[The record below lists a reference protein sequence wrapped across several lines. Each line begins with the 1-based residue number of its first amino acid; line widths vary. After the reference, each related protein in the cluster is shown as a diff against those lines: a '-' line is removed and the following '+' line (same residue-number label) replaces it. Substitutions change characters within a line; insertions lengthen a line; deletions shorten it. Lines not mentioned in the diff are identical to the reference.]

1 MTNST
6 RTRSGVALTRREFM
20 VGCSA
25 AIAAMAGARISQIAL
40 AQQPGPAAG
49 DTIIT
54 VFLRGGMDGL
64 NTVLPIDGPDRGFYE
79 AARPSLKVPVTDGGR
94 GAAIGLANG
103 TLDGTPFGLHPGLA
117 PLNDLYTENALAVVH
132 AAGLTSATRSHF
144 DAMHYMESATPDTR
158 RTENGWMTRYLAT
171 QQVGA
176 PGTIPAMSMG
186 ATTARALIGRDD
198 AITVAGSGGLSIG
211 GEGYGAQITAM
222 RRNALRRMYAGE
234 AWLQRAGSNA
244 LNAIDSIEGA
254 LGAYTPAAGAAYV
267 ANNAFSGQL
276 MTLAQIIKRDMGL
289 RAATVDLGGWD
300 THENQQFPGADPR
313 GYFFNHLN
321 AMARSLLAFY
331 TDLKATGHHL
341 KTTVVVM
348 SEFGR
353 RVRENNN
360 VGTDHGHGNVMFVL
374 GGNVNG
380 GRMYGKWPGLSN
392 DALFERADLAITT
405 DYRTVVA
412 EILQKRAGVA
422 DVAPVLPGFAFPGAL
437 GIVK

>member
-1 MTNST
+1 MANTLL
-6 RTRSGVALTRREFM
+6 SGKLSRRDFM

-64 NTVLPIDGPDRGFYE
+64 NTVIPLDGPDRGFYE
-79 AARPSLKVPVTDGGR
+79 IARPSLKVPVTDAGR
-94 GAAIGLANG
+94 GAALALANG

-117 PLNDLYTENALAVVH
+117 PLNDLYTENALAIVH

-144 DAMHYMESATPDTR
+144 DAMQYMESATPDTR
-158 RTENGWMTRYLAT
+158 RTESGWMTRYLAT

-176 PGTIPAMSMG
+176 PGTIAAVSIG
-186 ATTARALIGRDD
+186 ATTVRALAGRDD
-198 AITVAGSGGLSIG
+198 VITVANSGGISIG
-211 GEGYGAQITAM
+211 GESYGAQITAM
-222 RRNALRRMYAGE
+222 RRTALRRMYAGN
-234 AWLQRAGSNA
+234 AWLQRAGTNA
-244 LNAIDSIEGA
+244 LNAIDSVEGA
-254 LGAYTPAAGAAYV
+254 LGAYTPAPGAAYV
-267 ANNAFSGQL
+267 ANNAFASQL

-300 THENQQFPGADPR
+300 THENQQYPGADPR
-313 GYFFNHLN
+313 GYFFNLVN
-321 AMARSLLAFY
+321 AMARNLLAFY
-331 TDLKATGHHL
+331 TDLKASGHHL
-341 KTTVVVM
+341 KTTIVVM

-353 RVRENNN
+353 RVRENSN
-360 VGTDHGHGNVMFVL
+360 VGTDHGHGNVMFVI

-380 GRMYGKWPGLSN
+380 GKLYGKWPGLSS

-405 DYRTVVA
+405 DYRAVVA
-412 EILQKRAGVA
+412 EVLQKRAGVA
-422 DVAPVLPGFAFPGAL
+422 DVASVLPGFAFGGGL